1 MKYGIIQMIKRGI
14 NQSVII
20 EFTGNQDDIYRDC
33 QNEVNEEKFEARNR
47 YLDSKLRGID
57 SFDIL

>member
-1 MKYGIIQMIKRGI
+1 MIRRGI

-20 EFTGNQDDIYRDC
+20 DFTGNQEDIYRNC
-33 QNEVNEEKFEARNR
+33 QNEVNEEKLESRNR
-47 YLDSKLRGID
+47 YLDSKLRGIE